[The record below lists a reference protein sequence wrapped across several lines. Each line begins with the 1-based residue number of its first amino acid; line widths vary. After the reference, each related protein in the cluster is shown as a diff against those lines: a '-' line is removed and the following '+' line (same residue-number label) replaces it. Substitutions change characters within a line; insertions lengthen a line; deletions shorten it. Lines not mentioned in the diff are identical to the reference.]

1 MKYFIKT
8 CEYLF
13 KLEKGK
19 RFFVLFLFALPI
31 GVAIAAAMPQGSLI
45 NWLSDF
51 NAATSFREAWSY
63 NGNINILVSG
73 LAVPITFV
81 LILFFLSVMTT
92 VISRS
97 LRVGVFKAESVF
109 RDCNESFIPVLQ
121 GAFGYIVTALLLK
134 VLMTLLLQL
143 ISRIELAVIAAILTA
158 IVAVITYVG
167 FFMLLTL
174 GILYLPFMSFNGLGT
189 FEAFIQAAGKLSGG
203 TYRRMAFA
211 VIIPSLIVPAI
222 GMAVGVAHS
231 LIASVI
237 VESVLNAVL
246 LTYIVTLA
254 FVSYY
259 EILGLT
265 REDYP
270 REYFYYKPPRRR

>member
-51 NAATSFREAWSY
+51 NSATSFREAWSY

-222 GMAVGVAHS
+222 GMAVGVANS

-270 REYFYYKPPRRR
+270 REYFYYNPPRRR

>member
-19 RFFVLFLFALPI
+19 RFFLLFLFALPI

-134 VLMTLLLQL
+134 VLTDLPYR
-143 ISRIELAVIAAILTA
+143 IGGDSRNSDGDRGGNYLRRIFHAVDFGDFVPSVHEL
-158 IVAVITYVG
+158 
-167 FFMLLTL
+167 
-174 GILYLPFMSFNGLGT
+174 
-189 FEAFIQAAGKLSGG
+189 
-203 TYRRMAFA
+203 
-211 VIIPSLIVPAI
+211 
-222 GMAVGVAHS
+222 
-231 LIASVI
+231 
-237 VESVLNAVL
+237 
-246 LTYIVTLA
+246 
-254 FVSYY
+254 
-259 EILGLT
+259 
-265 REDYP
+265 
-270 REYFYYKPPRRR
+270 